1 MRPVAYPSRGSGA
14 VALVGVAMM
23 SSGDG
28 PRMRA
33 RRKNSAVVMR
43 SSVADGGGQGLSWQP
58 NRSVTR
64 RTARIARKCTFNSW
78 LLYSIR
84 GLPINQTAEE
94 IAVACG
100 TPDVSIGSL
109 CDSLKSS
116 PVL

>member
-23 SSGDG
+23 SSRDG

-64 RTARIARKCTFNSW
+64 RTARIASFLCRLSGSCTQPSRPMERAA
-78 LLYSIR
+78 L
-84 GLPINQTAEE
+84 TAR
-94 IAVACG
+94 
-100 TPDVSIGSL
+100 
-109 CDSLKSS
+109 CDAQ
-116 PVL
+116 P